1 MNKLSYEVV
10 DMTELENVL
19 GGSELQMTGC
29 GIANGRCTSTEG
41 GCGLFNG
48 KCGGTVVEEPKP
60 TNPGELITP
69 VKP

>member
-1 MNKLSYEVV
+1 MNKLSYEVM

-19 GGSELQMTGC
+19 GGSELQLTGC
-29 GIANGRCTSTEG
+29 GIANGKCTSTEG

-48 KCGGTVVEEPKP
+48 KCGGTVEPAKP
-60 TNPGELITP
+60 DEPIKP